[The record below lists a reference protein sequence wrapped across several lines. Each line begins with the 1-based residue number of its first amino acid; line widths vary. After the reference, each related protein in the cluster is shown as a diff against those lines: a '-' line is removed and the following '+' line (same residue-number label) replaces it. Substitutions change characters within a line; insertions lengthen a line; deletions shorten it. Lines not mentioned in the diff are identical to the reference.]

1 MSSITV
7 KATDGSGSFD
17 AYVVEPTKTPAGA
30 VVLIQEIF
38 GVNDSMKYMACQVAD
53 LGFIAV
59 VPDLFWRLQPGVN
72 LTDKSE
78 AEWKQAFDLMNRFDQ
93 DKGIEDLQATL
104 AAARALPGC
113 NGRAGTMGY
122 CLGGRLA
129 FMMAARSDA
138 DVNIS
143 YYGVGIDGLLGE
155 LPKVKKKLLVHVAA
169 LDEYVKPEAQVKIVS
184 AAQGSPHM
192 EAHVYANAN
201 HAFARVGGVHWHGLS
216 AAIANGRSA
225 EALAAALGLGGAF
238 A

>member
-1 MSSITV
+1 MSNITV

-38 GVNDSMKYMACQVAD
+38 GVNDSMRYMACQVAD

-59 VPDLFWRLQPGVN
+59 VPDLFWRLEPGVN

-78 AEWKQAFDLMNRFDQ
+78 AEWQKAFDLMNRFDQ
-93 DKGIEDLQATL
+93 EKGVEDLKATL
-104 AAARALPGC
+104 AAARTLPGS
-113 NGRAGTMGY
+113 NGHAGTMGY

-138 DVNIS
+138 DVNVS

-155 LPKVKKKLLVHVAA
+155 LPNVKKPLLIHIAA
-169 LDEYVKPEAQVKIVS
+169 LDKYVPGEAQAKIS
-184 AAQGSPHM
+184 AATKGNPLIHT
-192 EAHVYANAN
+192 HIYANAD
-201 HAFARVGGVHWHGLS
+201 HAFARANGVHWHGLS

-225 EALAAALGLGGAF
+225 EALAAALT
-238 A
+238 